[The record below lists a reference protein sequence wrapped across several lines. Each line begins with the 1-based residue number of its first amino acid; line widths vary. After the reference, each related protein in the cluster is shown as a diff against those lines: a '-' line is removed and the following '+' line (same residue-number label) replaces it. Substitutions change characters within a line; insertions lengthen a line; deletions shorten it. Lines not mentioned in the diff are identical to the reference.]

1 MRCFERA
8 RRRTGAASLELL
20 LIMLMMVVM
29 GTLLPSVTDLVL
41 DGFNMERSNN
51 LKQLGIALHNYS
63 DGARDAGVDAWWIA
77 VESYQ
82 LGSVDADRIRG
93 AYAQFESRQG
103 ELESLHADLE
113 ALDPSDLTRKER
125 DLVKKT
131 KADIHKTIDAIEM
144 VRQLLRAILPF
155 GG

>member
-8 RRRTGAASLELL
+8 RRRAGAASLELL

-51 LKQLGIALHNYS
+51 LKQLGIACHNYAE
-63 DGARDAGVDAWWIA
+63 GTRDAGVDAWWIA

-82 LGSVDADRIRG
+82 LGAVDADR
-93 AYAQFESRQG
+93 S
-103 ELESLHADLE
+103 
-113 ALDPSDLTRKER
+113 ALAK
-125 DLVKKT
+125 
-131 KADIHKTIDAIEM
+131 
-144 VRQLLRAILPF
+144 
-155 GG
+155 